1 MNKDVIE
8 RSKAQL
14 RERIAQGEAENAD
27 RRIQAS
33 KRSLGLPMTKLVVP
47 QNAQEA
53 EALQAEEAY
62 SGSQLVAPSKARE
75 VLDEQRAETY
85 RNSRTRRED
94 ARRHEHFMFGADGVR
109 PKALAERCEAER
121 MEAEKALQDS
131 LTASSS
137 TAKAAA
143 SSGSSQ
149 QASIFDD
156 NYDNQTRKYVQD
168 LRDWFHS

>member
-1 MNKDVIE
+1 
-8 RSKAQL
+8 
-14 RERIAQGEAENAD
+14 
-27 RRIQAS
+27 
-33 KRSLGLPMTKLVVP
+33 MTKLVVP

-53 EALQAEEAY
+53 EALQAEEVY

-109 PKALAERCEAER
+109 PKALAERCEAEKK
-121 MEAEKALQDS
+121 EAERALQDS

-137 TAKAAA
+137 TAQA
-143 SSGSSQ
+143 SEPSGSGQ
-149 QASIFDD
+149 RASIFDD
-156 NYDNQTRKYVQD
+156 DYDAKTRKYVQD
-168 LRDWFHS
+168 LRDWCDP